1 MMRERMG
8 NWDMAELDLQQARE
22 LSGDEP
28 NVLNYLGYSWIDQGI
43 HLDEGLKIITMAVQK
58 EPKNGAFVDSLGWAY
73 YKLGDYANALKY
85 LEAASQME
93 ATDPVITDHLG
104 DALWR
109 VGRRVEARYQW
120 RKALAF
126 EPTDEDRAKIEK
138 KLLTGLG
145 PPEKKIPKLI
155 CREAVR
161 PFNGAFRTESAGQNQ
176 SYPHRRAVDPTAITL

>member
-1 MMRERMG
+1 L
-8 NWDMAELDLQQARE
+8 AEIDLQRARE
-22 LSGDEP
+22 LSDDEP

-43 HLDEGLKIITMAVQK
+43 HLDEGLRIIRMAVKK

-73 YKLGDYANALKY
+73 YKLGDYDNALKF
-85 LEAASQME
+85 LEVASRLE

-109 VGRRVEARYQW
+109 AGREVEARYQW

-126 EPTDEDRAKIEK
+126 EPIDKDRDAIEK

-145 PPEKKIPKLI
+145 PPEKKNPKAHMP
-155 CREAVR
+155 R
-161 PFNGAFRTESAGQNQ
+161 GG
-176 SYPHRRAVDPTAITL
+176 TAI